1 LIPVD
6 RCPWFARKELQL
18 NTKSHFKALCPHV
31 SEPMVKLDR
40 KHSPESKARIAETL
54 RARSVEISGK
64 LRMADPEVRQRIR
77 DGMQAASAEAAEV
90 QMLRLAWLAARPAAR
105 ARFLVELTQADSEPA
120 EQIVGKVG
128 GS

>member
-1 LIPVD
+1 
-6 RCPWFARKELQL
+6 
-18 NTKSHFKALCPHV
+18 
-31 SEPMVKLDR
+31 MVKR
-40 KHSPESKARIAETL
+40 GSKHSPESKARIAQTL
-54 RARSVEISGK
+54 RARSVEISEQTK

-105 ARFLVELTQADSEPA
+105 ARFLVELTRADSEPA
-120 EQIVGKVG
+120 EPIVGKVG